1 MSDSNSTHNVL
12 CFGEVLWDRL
22 PDGEVPGGAPMN
34 VAYHLTQMGCTAWLM
49 SSVGDDALGAGL
61 LQRLQDWGV
70 RCDFV
75 GIDANYP
82 TGVVNVSVDN
92 GSPSYDIAEDVAWD
106 RITVPVSLITTTPS
120 IDAVVFGSLAARHD
134 YNRSSLLHAL
144 EQVPSALK
152 VFDVNLR
159 PPHDD
164 YDLVWQLARNAD
176 LVKLNDEEIT
186 AVLGGG
192 GTTGSLEDG
201 AREIAD
207 RAGCDRVCITAGAD
221 GAGLL
226 DGGNWYWSK
235 GEKIVVGDTVGAGDA
250 FLAALVAGLIST
262 PEEPESILAKASRL
276 AGLVASSRGATPLY
290 DVDELVI

>member
-1 MSDSNSTHNVL
+1 M
-12 CFGEVLWDRL
+12 
-22 PDGEVPGGAPMN
+22 PD
-34 VAYHLTQMGCTAWLM
+34 
-49 SSVGDDALGAGL
+49 
-61 LQRLQDWGV
+61 
-70 RCDFV
+70 
-75 GIDANYP
+75 
-82 TGVVNVSVDN
+82 
-92 GSPSYDIAEDVAWD
+92 
-106 RITVPVSLITTTPS
+106 
-120 IDAVVFGSLAARHD
+120 
-134 YNRSSLLHAL
+134 
-144 EQVPSALK
+144 K

-159 PPHDD
+159 PPHND

-192 GTTGSLEDG
+192 GTAGCLEDG